1 MLDLTMNKDQEA
13 QEKIDNWYADDK
25 WTVKHWIALIL
36 FLSGIA
42 CAAYF
47 TNTDDIFIRKYVG
60 AYFGFSSALSFL
72 FWGLIY
78 LERGYIKGKTKRYY
92 RKKNTYMFVF
102 LFLFEV
108 VLPLIGMLFVGLVF
122 VSSVV

>member
-1 MLDLTMNKDQEA
+1 MNKDQEVK
-13 QEKIDNWYADDK
+13 EKIDSWYSGDK
-25 WTVKHWIALIL
+25 WTVKHWVAIIL

-47 TNTDDIFIRKYVG
+47 KGTDDIIIRSYVG
-60 AYFGFSSALSFL
+60 AFLGFSWALSFL

-78 LERGYIKGKTKRYY
+78 LERGYIKGKRAKRYY
-92 RKKNTYMFVF
+92 RKENSYMFVF

-108 VLPLIGMLFVGLVF
+108 VLPLIGMLFVGF
-122 VSSVV
+122 ASVSSVI